1 VFQYPAENAL
11 ERSRQVILQMW
22 QLEAIVA
29 ELQQLS
35 DRLGTK
41 QTMKG
46 LPPVRV

>member
-35 DRLGTK
+35 GVQGNLTSVK
-41 QTMKG
+41 T
-46 LPPVRV
+46 